1 MCTWV
6 RVQGHRPLGTCAAE
20 DNSLTSGQCGSRAEI
35 FSSARMKC
43 PLERKRF
50 NGREWLF
57 KRLLHCLEGNVRG
70 VAIVGESG
78 CGKTA
83 VCCELVWP
91 SRADTVQRI
100 LNERLLA
107 YHFCNAFEASSSSA
121 GQFVLSLASQL
132 LNAKQHP
139 VMDEYRQ
146 IVTTDERKAV
156 WLQDVAACEASPL
169 QAFGALIAEPLA
181 KLKNLREPADSS
193 LFLLIDSM
201 HDQCDRSATGTT
213 ASETVTILDC
223 IAEFQEIL
231 PKWLL
236 IVCTSRRQCKCLA
249 RKLSGFRRITLDD
262 VERPQIAS
270 DIQRYILHRLQQMP
284 VDFSGQMD
292 DLVKLLTIKSDGCFL
307 YLEMVLDAAADR
319 FLLLRDV
326 CQVPGTL
333 NGLYLWMCDRL
344 FDNEQPYTTVRTIFS
359 VLLASRQPISLRQL
373 YQCVCTADTSLS
385 WAQFL
390 VAVKRVARLLWTDE
404 SMCLLFHSSF
414 ADWLTDVKHAT
425 PKYHCQPL
433 IGHGCLAMYYSYRA
447 ARLGAGELVNF
458 AYHLSRLASSGLS
471 FEQLALWMLQ
481 CGAKVDRL
489 VLASR
494 ISDSQT
500 ERLLEQAGATL
511 TVAGQGEG
519 TDSPMFLAAKYGRTR
534 VCEALLDAGAAVD
547 QPNRDGW
554 TPLRV
559 AALGGHVNTVSLL
572 LRRGAVVDARPAD
585 GRTALRAAAW
595 AGHEQCCRLLLKAG
609 ADPNLADSDGRT
621 PLITAAY
628 NGHFKA
634 VEALASAGA
643 DLNHRDRDGRNA
655 LSVLM
660 INAQFSAPHLAVVQL
675 LLSLGSEV
683 DSQDRRGRGA
693 LHYAAREGLLKA
705 ADLLLDHGA
714 DTDREDDNGLTPLM
728 LAASFG
734 RRDLL
739 RRLIDAGAALDSIDS
754 TGKTALSL
762 AAAHGDPGTVQLLV
776 EVGLDEWHKD
786 HSGWMPIHYA
796 ASEGHAAACSLLCE
810 HNLDTVNA
818 TDKEGRHPL
827 LLAVEEG
834 HADVVDVLLQCGA
847 VVTAPA
853 LDGRTAL
860 HAASGRGSA
869 DLCRVLL
876 QAGALVDA
884 VDVDGRTSLYYAA
897 LAGQVGCISTLLQY
911 NADVDVVDTQG
922 RSPLHVAAWVGD
934 EYTVQLLLESGA
946 LVDRR
951 DRDGRTALM
960 VSAWRSHTNVAER
973 LLESGADPNARC
985 AEGATALSVAAQQ
998 GTDSLVALLL
1008 RHNVDME
1015 LKDSYG
1021 RSAADVARLQGHEKI
1036 AGWLEEASADNI
1048 RLGTTLSGS
1057 SKKSAESKSSSGYQS
1072 LARTVATVP
1081 VHYDSSNN
1089 DDDDDD
1095 DDDNNN
1101 NNNNNNND
1109 NNNDNDNNSNS
1120 CSAPHLF
1127 DMGSFSA
1134 FSLFDEQ
1141 NSTDDG
1147 EEQQLEQAQQRLIH
1161 VALEPK
1167 LAVGQ
1172 RLSNAAA
1179 IVDVNTMEMTR
1190 SSISTTESDELTTVD
1205 WHGCRQT
1212 AQRASKRN
1220 LIITNPLYRRRSP

>member
-1 MCTWV
+1 M
-6 RVQGHRPLGTCAAE
+6 PLTLVFVGVMFGF
-20 DNSLTSGQCGSRAEI
+20 NSLDFITFMNNNI
-35 FSSARMKC
+35 FCLLTTPLDLVAMFNNTKMKC

-57 KRLLHCLEGNVRG
+57 KRLLHCLEGDVRG

-132 LNAKQHP
+132 LSAKQYP

-181 KLKNLREPADSS
+181 KLQNLHQPEDSS

-201 HDQCDRSATGTT
+201 HDQCDRSAATGGTT
-213 ASETVTILDC
+213 PSETVTILDC

-270 DIQRYILHRLQQMP
+270 DIQRYILHRMQQMP
-284 VDFSGQMD
+284 VDLNGQMD

-344 FDNEQPYTTVRTIFS
+344 FDTEQPYTTVRTIFS

-489 VLASR
+489 VLASP

-511 TVAGQGEG
+511 TIAGQGEA

-643 DLNHRDRDGRNA
+643 DLNHTDRDGRNA

-693 LHYAAREGLLKA
+693 LHYAAREGLLQA
-705 ADLLLDHGA
+705 ADVLLDHGA

-762 AAAHGDPGTVQLLV
+762 AAAHGDPGTVQLLI

-796 ASEGHAAACSLLCE
+796 ASEGHAAACLLLCE

-834 HADVVDVLLQCGA
+834 HADVVNVLLQCGA

-869 DLCRVLL
+869 DMCRLLL

-884 VDVDGRTSLYYAA
+884 VDVDGRTGLYYAA
-897 LAGQVGCISTLLQY
+897 LAGQVSCISTLLQY

-922 RSPLHVAAWVGD
+922 RGPLHVAAWVGD

-946 LVDRR
+946 SVDRR

-973 LLESGADPNARC
+973 LLENGADPNARC

-1036 AGWLEEASADNI
+1036 ASWLEEASADNI

-1081 VHYDSSNN
+1081 IHYDSANNNNSN
-1089 DDDDDD
+1089 DS
-1095 DDDNNN
+1095 NNN
-1101 NNNNNNND
+1101 NNNNN
-1109 NNNDNDNNSNS
+1109 SNC
-1120 CSAPHLF
+1120 CSGPHLF
-1127 DMGSFSA
+1127 DMGSFSG
-1134 FSLFDEQ
+1134 FSLFDEH

-1147 EEQQLEQAQQRLIH
+1147 EEQLEQAQQRLIH

-1167 LAVGQ
+1167 LTVGE
-1172 RLSNAAA
+1172 RLSNAAVA
-1179 IVDVNTMEMTR
+1179 DVNTMEMTR